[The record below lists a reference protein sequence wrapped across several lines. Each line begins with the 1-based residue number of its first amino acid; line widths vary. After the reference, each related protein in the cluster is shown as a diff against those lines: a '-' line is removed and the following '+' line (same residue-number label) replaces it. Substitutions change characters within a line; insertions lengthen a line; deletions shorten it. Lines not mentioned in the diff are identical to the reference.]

1 MNELLKSLACS
12 GTECFCWIL
21 VLFNILAVFYL
32 VFCSFWK
39 VSRLVRIFGWVH
51 SGVLLCVS
59 IVTLFY
65 HTCIY
70 TLLATIF
77 TGMMLM
83 AILSIILPQQH
94 ATRAKTERIK
104 APKPIGSYV
113 ISETFDGWFV
123 FGIYDAK
130 RRKLVDSTYAY
141 ISVDEAKE
149 AILACRENGLIA
161 ETEDRSGSWIQEK
174 YIPKFEVRKYGDKYG
189 FSLYIVEE
197 DSIVHSEGFD
207 RLSFCFARLE
217 KVKENIGTTEIYMSV
232 DKLDGAGYKKHGE
245 IVEEPVVEEPIVEE
259 PVEEEPIVE
268 EPVEEEPVVE
278 EPIEE
283 EPVEEEPIE
292 EEPIVE
298 EPVVEEP
305 VVEEPIVEEPIVEEP
320 IVEEPIIEEPE
331 IPKKYIVGIVWPESS
346 NRERVYRYNA
356 GEMRVEVGDIVV
368 VPTFDSYNK
377 REVVRKARVVN
388 VECYEE
394 GEDIV
399 LPKKSIISVEK

>member
-83 AILSIILPQQH
+83 AILSIILPQQPE
-94 ATRAKTERIK
+94 TRTKTEK
-104 APKPIGSYV
+104 VKPPKPTGSYV
-113 ISETFDGWFV
+113 ISETYDGWFV

-130 RRKLVDSTYAY
+130 RRKLIDSTYSY
-141 ISVDEAKE
+141 VSVEKAKE

-174 YIPKFEVRKYGDKYG
+174 FIPKFEVCKYGNKYG
-189 FSLYIVEE
+189 FSLYITEK
-197 DSIVHSEGFD
+197 DPIVHSEEFGMYF
-207 RLSFCFARLE
+207 S
-217 KVKENIGTTEIYMSV
+217 
-232 DKLDGAGYKKHGE
+232 
-245 IVEEPVVEEPIVEE
+245 
-259 PVEEEPIVE
+259 
-268 EPVEEEPVVE
+268 
-278 EPIEE
+278 
-283 EPVEEEPIE
+283 
-292 EEPIVE
+292 
-298 EPVVEEP
+298 
-305 VVEEPIVEEPIVEEP
+305 
-320 IVEEPIIEEPE
+320 
-331 IPKKYIVGIVWPESS
+331 
-346 NRERVYRYNA
+346 
-356 GEMRVEVGDIVV
+356 
-368 VPTFDSYNK
+368 
-377 REVVRKARVVN
+377 
-388 VECYEE
+388 
-394 GEDIV
+394 
-399 LPKKSIISVEK
+399 

>member
-39 VSRLVRIFGWVH
+39 VSKLVKIFGWVH
-51 SGVLLCVS
+51 SGVLICVA
-59 IVTLFY
+59 IATLFY

-83 AILSIILPQQH
+83 AILSIILPQQSEPR
-94 ATRAKTERIK
+94 TKTEK
-104 APKPIGSYV
+104 VKPPKPMGAYV
-113 ISETFDGWFV
+113 ISETYDGWFV
-123 FGIYDAK
+123 FGIFDAK
-130 RRKLVDSTYAY
+130 RKNLINSTYAY
-141 ISVDEAKE
+141 DSVEKAKE
-149 AILACRENGLIA
+149 AIHNCRENGLIA

-174 YIPKFEVRKYGDKYG
+174 YIPKFEVCKYGNKYG

-197 DSIVHSEGFD
+197 DSIVHSEVFD
-207 RLSFCFARLE
+207 KLSSCLARLE
-217 KVKENIGTTEIYMSV
+217 KVRENIGTTEIYMSV
-232 DKLDGAGYKKHGE
+232 DKLDGSGYKKFGE
-245 IVEEPVVEEPIVEE
+245 MP
-259 PVEEEPIVE
+259 
-268 EPVEEEPVVE
+268 
-278 EPIEE
+278 
-283 EPVEEEPIE
+283 EEPIE

-298 EPVVEEP
+298 EPIVEEP
-305 VVEEPIVEEPIVEEP
+305 VIV
-320 IVEEPIIEEPE
+320 EPE

-356 GEMRVEVGDIVV
+356 GETKIEVGDIIV
-368 VPTFDSYNK
+368 VPTFDAFNK
-377 REVVRKARVVN
+377 REVVRKARVVR

-394 GEDIV
+394 GEDII
-399 LPKKSIISVEK
+399 LPKKEIISVEKDSINKRKP

>member
-12 GTECFCWIL
+12 GTECFCWML

-39 VSRLVRIFGWVH
+39 VSRLVKIFGWVH
-51 SGVLLCVS
+51 SGVLIC
-59 IVTLFY
+59 IAIITLFY

-83 AILSIILPQQH
+83 AILSIILPQQPEPR
-94 ATRAKTERIK
+94 TKTEKIK
-104 APKPIGSYV
+104 PPKPMGSYV

-130 RRKLVDSTYAY
+130 RRKLIDSTYSY
-141 ISVDEAKE
+141 VSVEKAKE

-174 YIPKFEVRKYGDKYG
+174 YIPKFEVCKYGERYG

-197 DSIVHSEGFD
+197 DSIVHSEEFD
-207 RLSFCFARLE
+207 KLSSCLARLE

-232 DKLDGAGYKKHGE
+232 DKLDGAGYKKWGE
-245 IVEEPVVEEPIVEE
+245 
-259 PVEEEPIVE
+259 IVE

-278 EPIEE
+278 EPVVE
-283 EPVEEEPIE
+283 EPVEEEPIVEEPIEEDPVE
-292 EEPIVE
+292 EEPVEE

-305 VVEEPIVEEPIVEEP
+305 VVEEPVEEEPI
-320 IVEEPIIEEPE
+320 EEPIIEEPE
-331 IPKKYIVGIVWPESS
+331 LPKKHIVGIVWPESS
-346 NRERVYRYNA
+346 NPDRIYRYNA
-356 GEMRVEVGDIVV
+356 GETSIEVGDIVI

-377 REVVRKARVVN
+377 REVIRKARVVS

-394 GEDIV
+394 GEDII
-399 LPKKSIISVEK
+399 LPKKAIISVEK